1 MNMDTIADNRQLQ
14 LFNGTERQTTM
25 ASTIEFGEVQ
35 GDGGNGST
43 AIVKLHGEEIGEAVK
58 VQGLWEPPPALS
70 ATVYGI
76 LRRERT
82 GFTRLAQLGD
92 AMDCAVRLGA
102 VLARFDAYPD

>member
-1 MNMDTIADNRQLQ
+1 
-14 LFNGTERQTTM
+14 M

-43 AIVKLHGEEIGEAVK
+43 AIVKLRGEEIGEAVK

-70 ATVYGI
+70 ATVYGV

-82 GFTRLAQLGD
+82 GFMRLAQLRD

-102 VLARFDAYPD
+102 VLERCDFLVDE